1 MRKLSTYQHQQGVI
15 IIIALVL
22 MVAMAVS
29 AVAVIRLSRMD
40 ELVNNNTRARTIAL
54 QSAQAA
60 LDYCRTRIFSNLS
73 VVKILPSV
81 SDTNEGTAW
90 QTMSNWTADN
100 TNQIPTNYMG
110 SEIAYRKF
118 PDCMIEDITPFINSN
133 TPPEMELNK
142 FAGYR
147 ITARG
152 FSPNYAQDGDF
163 QTAGSQVWLQVVVTR
178 GMN

>member
-1 MRKLSTYQHQQGVI
+1 MKKLSTYQQQKGVI
-15 IIIALVL
+15 IIIALIL

-29 AVAVIRLSRMD
+29 AVAAVRLSRMD
-40 ELVNNNTRARTIAL
+40 ELVNNNTRSRTMAQ

-60 LDYCRTRIFSNLS
+60 LDYCRARVFTNLS
-73 VVKILPSV
+73 TVNVLPPV
-81 SDTNEGTAW
+81 SDTDEGTAW
-90 QTMSNWTADN
+90 KTMGNWTAAK
-100 TNQIPTNYMG
+100 TNDLPAGYMG
-110 SEIAYRKF
+110 SITYTKS

-133 TPPEMELNK
+133 TPAEMAHNK
-142 FAGYR
+142 FIGYR

-178 GMN
+178 GMS